1 MKPVVEAFME
11 EFLWAQSKDFVSET
25 VDGYTDFIFTKQN
38 GSVYTSTRLDTALKG
53 IVRAYNREEEAIAKA
68 EKREPR
74 LLPHISNHM
83 LRHTFCTRL
92 CERDVNPKVIQ
103 TLMGHASISIT
114 MNIYAEVSKAKQFE
128 EIDKLADELD
138 VF

>member
-1 MKPVVEAFME
+1 M
-11 EFLWAQSKDFVSET
+11 
-25 VDGYTDFIFTKQN
+25 
-38 GSVYTSTRLDTALKG
+38 
-53 IVRAYNREEEAIAKA
+53 
-68 EKREPR
+68 
-74 LLPHISNHM
+74 
-83 LRHTFCTRL
+83 
-92 CERDVNPKVIQ
+92 NPKVIQ